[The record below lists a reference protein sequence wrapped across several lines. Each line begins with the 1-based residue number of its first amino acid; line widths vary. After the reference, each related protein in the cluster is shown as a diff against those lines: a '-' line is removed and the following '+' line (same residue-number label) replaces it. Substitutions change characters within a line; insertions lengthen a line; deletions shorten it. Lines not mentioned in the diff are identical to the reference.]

1 MAGRS
6 RRSPSSRCLSARL
19 RALDGELAATSDLV
33 APPREH
39 LRLTQPIVDGATSLD
54 VKLHDHIIV
63 GNGGRKWV
71 SLAQRGAL

>member
-1 MAGRS
+1 MRF
-6 RRSPSSRCLSARL
+6 RL
-19 RALDGELAATSDLV
+19 ELATWAVVREHDQPSHRPS
-33 APPREH
+33 ASPPRDD
-39 LRLTQPIVDGATSLD
+39 LRLTQPIVDGATPLD